1 MTWIIQKHNVISVV
15 IALLLADSPS
25 PYKTTRLVSHCAHQQ
40 SRNVHSVWLGRD
52 VAMKYFPVCGYRLL
66 LLLLVRRS
74 LNWARRSK
82 SLPDLIWHRRGTTSP
97 VSLSEP
103 HLLSGFPSLFCRTG
117 TLMRKLRLSKWHRF
131 VSFFSVLPPWSGVP
145 KLLRDVF
152 EVNQWEF

>member
-97 VSLSEP
+97 ASLIWATSFE
-103 HLLSGFPSLFCRTG
+103 R
-117 TLMRKLRLSKWHRF
+117 
-131 VSFFSVLPPWSGVP
+131 VSFSFLPNRNSYAKITVIQVTSFCFVFLRVTTVVRGAKTIERFFWS
-145 KLLRDVF
+145 
-152 EVNQWEF
+152 